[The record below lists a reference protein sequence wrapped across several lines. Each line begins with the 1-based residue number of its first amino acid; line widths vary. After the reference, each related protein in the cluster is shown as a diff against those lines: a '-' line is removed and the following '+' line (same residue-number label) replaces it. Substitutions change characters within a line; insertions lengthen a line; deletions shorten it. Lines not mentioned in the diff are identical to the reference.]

1 MDYYVYDVSG
11 KIKDWASRV
20 LDRYDFVL
28 KDGPLAPWVPVRR
41 SLKFVDTSPTVAE
54 LRAKYAQINLMRY
67 ISQYTKKNPSVFF
80 GSIKQF

>member
-1 MDYYVYDVSG
+1 MDYSNDHLFSLHPEFF
-11 KIKDWASRV
+11 RV
-20 LDRYDFVL
+20 RAYGGL

-41 SLKFVDTSPTVAE
+41 RLKFVDTSPTVAE
-54 LRAKYAQINLMRY
+54 IRAKYAQINLMRY